1 MVKLLIFFSLGFI
14 TLILAR
20 KLILLLTKNKIYQNF
35 LYITF
40 FIFFILFTLTFRN
53 STIHDSEGNYIPPKY
68 DGQKV
73 IPGKVL
79 DD

>member
-1 MVKLLIFFSLGFI
+1 MVKLLIFFSLGVVI
-14 TLILAR
+14 LILAR
-20 KLILLLTKNKIYQNF
+20 KIILLLTKKKIYQNF

-40 FIFFILFTLTFRN
+40 FILFILFTFTFRN
-53 STIHDSEGNYIPPKY
+53 TTIHDSDGNYTPPKY

-79 DD
+79 ND

>member
-1 MVKLLIFFSLGFI
+1 MVKLLIFFSLGVVI
-14 TLILAR
+14 LILAR
-20 KLILLLTKNKIYQNF
+20 KIILLLTKKKIYQNF

-40 FIFFILFTLTFRN
+40 FILFILFTLTFRN
-53 STIHDSEGNYIPPKY
+53 TTIQDSEGNYIPPKY

-79 DD
+79 ND